1 MMSSKLLREGDA
13 ERGFA
18 GWINRQFDRLRNFY
32 MRVLGVT
39 VGNRWAVIAFC
50 SVIGVLWA
58 PFLMFSKSELAP
70 NEDQGFIFG
79 IVKAPANATLDQVT
93 LFADEINK
101 AFRSAPEVSNTFQ
114 ISSPTGGFGGLV
126 TVPWNERER
135 TTEQIA
141 AELFP
146 KTGSIAGLQV
156 IPVTPPPLPGGS
168 NFPDRAGN
176 RLHCR
181 AAGASRSGQQTCRE
195 GLRERSLHVCG
206 YRPEV

>member
-1 MMSSKLLREGDA
+1 MSSKLLREGDA

-39 VGNRWAVIAFC
+39 VRQRWAVIAFC

-156 IPVTPPPLPGGS
+156 IPDHPS
-168 NFPDRAGN
+168 ASSWWQQFSDRAGH

-181 AAGASRSGQQTCRE
+181 AARASRCGQQACRK

-206 YRPEV
+206 HRPEV